1 MARKTNYKQEK
12 RAKELD
18 KIKKKE
24 AKKERKLQRET
35 ATADEPEYRQD
46 PQEAADGPGKKGMR
60 TTDRQVPAGCPHS
73 RL

>member
-1 MARKTNYKQEK
+1 M
-12 RAKELD
+12 KELD

-46 PQEAADGPGKKGMR
+46 PQEAADGPGEER
-60 TTDRQVPAGCPHS
+60 DADN
-73 RL
+73 

>member
-1 MARKTNYKQEK
+1 LARRTNYKQEK

-46 PQEAADGPGKKGMR
+46 PQEAADGPGEER
-60 TTDRQVPAGCPHS
+60 DADN
-73 RL
+73 